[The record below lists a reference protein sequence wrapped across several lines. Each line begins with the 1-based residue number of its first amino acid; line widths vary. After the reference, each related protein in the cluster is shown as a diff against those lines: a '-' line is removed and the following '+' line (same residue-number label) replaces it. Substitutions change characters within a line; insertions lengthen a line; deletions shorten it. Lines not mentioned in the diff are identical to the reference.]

1 MKSSEILVY
10 TSKTG
15 GKETWKDIHI
25 RQKEIIAALEMKVTD
40 LLMELDRERDQL
52 EWLEQREARD
62 AG

>member
-1 MKSSEILVY
+1 MDYDEVKNKWSDYS
-10 TSKTG
+10 
-15 GKETWKDIHI
+15 ETWTSLAA